1 MIRIPLRLLNEDGV
15 EANPFRER
23 RAFGE
28 RCRIEGRVGFAEPGI
43 EFAERK
49 EGFDEHGDS
58 VVDRPPSQRGGAVE

>member
-1 MIRIPLRLLNEDGV
+1 LIWIPLRLLNENGV

-23 RAFGE
+23 RALGE
-28 RCRIEGRVGFAEPGI
+28 RCRIERRVGFAEPGV

-58 VVDRPPSQRGGAVE
+58 VADQHTE